1 MSLRDMLNGG
11 ALVERVVLLLVV
23 GGLGYACLQIVSPFI
38 PAFIWATILVLSTW
52 PYYLSLSNWMAGRRK
67 LAAITLT
74 LLMLIGFVVPTI
86 LAMTALAENLPSLE
100 SSLGKLVEWVS
111 GEPPEWLTGLP
122 LIGEK
127 IDFELR
133 SGHIKSLLDPSKL
146 RPVLAIGGKLILQCG
161 AGLAINA
168 ATVILAVLIAG
179 LFYSQGE
186 KAAYV
191 AEKLAQKI
199 GGESA
204 LEAIHIAANTV
215 RGVSLGV
222 IGTAV
227 IQATLSGI
235 GFALAGLSGASVL
248 GLLCFFFALIQIG
261 TGIVW
266 IPAAL
271 WLLHQGNE
279 GWAIFTM
286 VWGLS
291 INIMDNFIKPYF
303 IGLSSPLP
311 FLLII
316 VGVVGGLLAWGFV
329 GIFLGTTLLAVG
341 YTTFFAWL
349 HNQSKNHTTTTY

>member
-146 RPVLAIGGKLILQCG
+146 RPRHQCSDG
-161 AGLAINA
+161 HTRCSDCRTFLFARRKSGLR
-168 ATVILAVLIAG
+168 
-179 LFYSQGE
+179 SR
-186 KAAYV
+186 KA
-191 AEKLAQKI
+191 
-199 GGESA
+199 
-204 LEAIHIAANTV
+204 
-215 RGVSLGV
+215 R
-222 IGTAV
+222 
-227 IQATLSGI
+227 
-235 GFALAGLSGASVL
+235 
-248 GLLCFFFALIQIG
+248 
-261 TGIVW
+261 
-266 IPAAL
+266 
-271 WLLHQGNE
+271 
-279 GWAIFTM
+279 
-286 VWGLS
+286 
-291 INIMDNFIKPYF
+291 
-303 IGLSSPLP
+303 
-311 FLLII
+311 
-316 VGVVGGLLAWGFV
+316 
-329 GIFLGTTLLAVG
+329 
-341 YTTFFAWL
+341 
-349 HNQSKNHTTTTY
+349 SKDRW